1 MANKLCLPISSLL
14 LLALSTGPGLAQP
27 QTPPPANVAV
37 GMAVEQTLA
46 PLQWSPASV
55 VSRADARVAA
65 EQAGR
70 VTQMVEIGQQIE
82 AGGVLARLDDRQLRL
97 ALQDARA
104 AEARIAARLDYA
116 RAQEKRMESLV
127 SQATVSR
134 AQLEEVGAER
144 RMQEQDLAAA
154 KVAVKQAELRLTQST
169 VRAPF
174 AGTVVERLVEVGE
187 FLGAGSPVVRLVD
200 TVNLE
205 AQVRAPVQ
213 LAGFVRQGD
222 ALQLRQGEWR
232 AEQAVR
238 AVVPVGDATSRQFE
252 LRVALPDSAL
262 PIGAALEVGLPAAM
276 PSRVVT
282 VPRDAIVLRPGERYV
297 VRVAEGNVAERVAV
311 NVGTTLDD
319 RVEVSGAVEPGDRL
333 VVRGAER
340 VQPGQAL
347 NLLGTAEEMVAGGL

>member
-1 MANKLCLPISSLL
+1 MANKHGVLIAMLVT
-14 LLALSTGPGLAQP
+14 LALPAGRLAAQNPG
-27 QTPPPANVAV
+27 PPPANVAV
-37 GMAVEQTLA
+37 GVALEQTLS

-55 VSRADARVAA
+55 VSRRDARVAA

-70 VTQMVEIGQQIE
+70 VTEMAEIGQVIA
-82 AGGVLARLDDRQLRL
+82 AGAVLARLDDRQLRL
-97 ALQDARA
+97 AVQDAKA

-127 SQATVSR
+127 GQSTVSR
-134 AQLEEVGAER
+134 AQLDEVSAER

-187 FLGAGSPVVRLVD
+187 FLSAGSPVVRLVD

-213 LAGFVRQGD
+213 LAGFVKQGD
-222 ALQLRQGEWR
+222 ALQLRQGDWR
-232 AEQAVR
+232 AEHPVR

-252 LRVALPDSAL
+252 LRVALPPSAL
-262 PIGAALEVGLPAAM
+262 PIGAALDVGLPSAM

-297 VRVAEGNVAERVAV
+297 VRVAEGNVAERVTV
-311 NVGTTLDD
+311 SVGTTMDD
-319 RVEVSGAVEPGDRL
+319 RVAVTGAVAAGDQL
-333 VVRGAER
+333 VIRGAER

-347 NLLGTAEEMVAGGL
+347 NLLGAGEELAAGGL